1 MRVVLIFLYCIVF
14 LHGNVVQSMH
24 QYIPQSMTSTEFFQF
39 SLLRCGGR
47 YLHQTLNNTVHYND
61 VEDQNIVIAAVQ
73 ASENFPIG
81 QVEHV
86 SYESI
91 APQSS
96 QNFIHADAVESFIP
110 VLYAV
115 NSSRHV
121 RVIYEERFTPNRNRI
136 ITIPAVSEQE
146 YCNENTRNCLNCC
159 VFSTVVSLACFGCIF
174 YR

>member
-1 MRVVLIFLYCIVF
+1 MRVISILLYSIIFLDV
-14 LHGNVVQSMH
+14 NVVQSMH
-24 QYIPQSMTSTEFFQF
+24 QHMTQTELFQL

-47 YLHQTLNNTVHYND
+47 YLHQALDNTVHYD
-61 VEDQNIVIAAVQ
+61 AEDHIAIAAVQ

-96 QNFIHADAVESFIP
+96 QNFIHADAVEPFVP

-121 RVIYEERFTPNRNRI
+121 TVIYEERFTSNRNRI

-159 VFSTVVSLACFGCIF
+159 VFSTVVSLTCFGCIF